1 MDAGDRDALPAP
13 VPAERAAAAEAG
25 LHYIGDHAPGLRR
38 RKLGKGFAYFTA
50 DGQRV
55 TDAATLERIR
65 ALAIPPA
72 YTDVWICA
80 DPRGHLQATGRDAR
94 GRKQYR
100 YHPRWRQLRDRGKFD
115 RVLAFG
121 QRLPALR
128 RRVARDLALPG
139 LPREKVLAMV
149 ASLLAETLVR
159 VGNHEYARSNN
170 SFGLTTLRNRHV
182 RFPRGGAIFEFRGK
196 SGKEH
201 RVELDDVRLA
211 GLLRRCQQLPGQ
223 RLFQFLG
230 DDGQPHPIGSGD
242 VNDYLRAACGE
253 DFSAK
258 DFRTWGG
265 TLAAIRRFVAAPLP
279 PDASERQATALQA
292 AVMAEVAS
300 ELGNT
305 PAVCRASYVHP
316 AVVSG
321 WRDGTLARSIG
332 PADLRGP
339 RKLEA
344 AALRFLAEARHHTG
358 EPGPRRSRAAP
369 EAREVQIKK
378 GPAGS
383 PDRPFR
389 FPNRPAARS

>member
-1 MDAGDRDALPAP
+1 MDAGGPDRFLAP
-13 VPAERAAAAEAG
+13 DPVERAAVAHAG
-25 LHYIGDHAPGLRR
+25 LHYVGDAVPGLRR
-38 RKLGKGFAYFTA
+38 RKAGKGFVFLTA
-50 DGQRV
+50 TGERV
-55 TDAATLERIR
+55 TDAATLGRIH

-72 YTDVWICA
+72 YTDVWICT

-100 YHPRWRQLRDRGKFD
+100 YHPDWRGLRDRGKFD

-121 QRLPALR
+121 RRLPALR
-128 RRVARDLALPG
+128 RRIARDLKLPG
-139 LPREKVLAMV
+139 LPRDKVLAMV

-159 VGNHEYARSNN
+159 VGNHEYARTNN

-196 SGKEH
+196 SGKDH
-201 RVELDDVRLA
+201 RVELDDARLA
-211 GLLRRCQQLPGQ
+211 GLIRRCQQLPGQ

-242 VNDYLRAACGE
+242 VNDYLRSACGH

-279 PDASERQATALQA
+279 AGASERQALVLQKQ
-292 AVMAEVAS
+292 VVAEVAR

-305 PAVCRASYVHP
+305 PAVCRASYIHP
-316 AVVSG
+316 AVLRG
-321 WRDGTLARSIG
+321 WRDGSLGRRVDAT
-332 PADLRGP
+332 DLRGP

-344 AALRFLAEARHHTG
+344 AALRFLAAASRKPPSARRAAPHASGKGRARG
-358 EPGPRRSRAAP
+358 EHRAAP
-369 EAREVQIKK
+369 EARERQQ
-378 GPAGS
+378 
-383 PDRPFR
+383 
-389 FPNRPAARS
+389 